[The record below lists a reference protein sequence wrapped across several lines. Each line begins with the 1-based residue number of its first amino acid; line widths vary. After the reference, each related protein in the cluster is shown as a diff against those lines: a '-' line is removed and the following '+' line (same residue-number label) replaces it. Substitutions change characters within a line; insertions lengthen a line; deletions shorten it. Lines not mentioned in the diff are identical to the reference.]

1 MGLAKNEGN
10 NIIKDHII
18 IMVPFPKV
26 GNRAGSVSSVH
37 SSYTVRGNCPHT
49 KPATWRTRGC
59 PDVKPFTLD
68 QASMVGPSR
77 GKTSTSSSPW
87 KVTLHRMICND
98 NLYRNTALLRW
109 NHVQGFWYFARS
121 WTREI
126 QAFPRNPTKFP
137 KKREILRNPPEIFPI
152 SCRQNIFNTYLG
164 Y

>member
-68 QASMVGPSR
+68 QSSMVGPSR
-77 GKTSTSSSPW
+77 GKTSTSSSPR

-98 NLYRNTALLRW
+98 NLYRNTALQRW
-109 NHVQGFWYFARS
+109 NHVG
-121 WTREI
+121 TI
-126 QAFPRNPTKFP
+126 QNNVATLCCAKSRRCKSSCVTSP
-137 KKREILRNPPEIFPI
+137 LRNEKETGL
-152 SCRQNIFNTYLG
+152 S
-164 Y
+164 

>member
-37 SSYTVRGNCPHT
+37 CSYTVRGNCPHT
-49 KPATWRTRGC
+49 KPATWTTRGC

-77 GKTSTSSSPW
+77 GKTSTSSSPR
-87 KVTLHRMICND
+87 KVTLHRMICMQRQS
-98 NLYRNTALLRW
+98 LSQHSVATLEPFKTMLQHCVALKVVVANRL
-109 NHVQGFWYFARS
+109 V
-121 WTREI
+121 
-126 QAFPRNPTKFP
+126 
-137 KKREILRNPPEIFPI
+137 
-152 SCRQNIFNTYLG
+152 
-164 Y
+164 